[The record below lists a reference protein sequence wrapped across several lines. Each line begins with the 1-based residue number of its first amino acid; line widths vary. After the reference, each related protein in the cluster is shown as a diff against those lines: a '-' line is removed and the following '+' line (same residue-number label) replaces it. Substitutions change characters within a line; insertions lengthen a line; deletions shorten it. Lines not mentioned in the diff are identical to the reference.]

1 MKEAIVFP
9 TPEEDEIPM
18 WTLARA
24 MNCGWMFRIPVYDRK
39 GNGYIYDS
47 DYITAD
53 EAQKEVETQRRTDA
67 RQDVLE
73 ENITAKRKGAGRRS
87 LLRGS
92 GGGIGFYN
100 EYNR

>member
-1 MKEAIVFP
+1 MMYLIADLNRLDVKVYGQECKEIAMCIGGGSSSPPPPTKEEKEA
-9 TPEEDEIPM
+9 EME
-18 WTLARA
+18 R
-24 MNCGWMFRIPVYDRK
+24 
-39 GNGYIYDS
+39 
-47 DYITAD
+47 
-53 EAQKEVETQRRTDA
+53 EAQKEEETAKRTEA

-73 ENITAKRKGAGRRS
+73 ENITRRRKGAGRRS